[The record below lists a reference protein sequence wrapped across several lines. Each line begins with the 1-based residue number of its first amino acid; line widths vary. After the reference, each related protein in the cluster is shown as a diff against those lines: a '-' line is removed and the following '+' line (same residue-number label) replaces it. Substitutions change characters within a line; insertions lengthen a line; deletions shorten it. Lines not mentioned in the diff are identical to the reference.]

1 MVWSTQKQ
9 RFHLHKLITMNILD
23 KIIADKYKEVEEKK
37 SLVPVKLLEKSVYF
51 PGSVVSMKK
60 YVTQPDKSGIIAEF
74 KRKSPSKGIINGSA
88 SVETVSIG
96 YMQAGASALSIL
108 TDKEYFGGT
117 NEDLKIARKFNFCP
131 ILRKDFVVD
140 EYQIIEAKSIGADC
154 ILLIAAALEPEKL
167 KSLAYFAKSLGLEV
181 LMEVHDGEELE
192 RSLCDGLDLVGV
204 NNRNLKTF
212 EVSLD
217 TSLALVNQIPNS
229 FVKISESGIS
239 DPKTL
244 IQLSEAGF
252 DGFLIGENFMKSAR
266 PEQAAYNFIKEF
278 KKLKSKESEPSQA

>member
-1 MVWSTQKQ
+1 
-9 RFHLHKLITMNILD
+9 MNILD
-23 KIIADKYKEVEEKK
+23 KIIASKYKEVDEKK
-37 SLVPVKLLEKSVYF
+37 SLIPVKLLEKSVYF
-51 PGSVVSMKK
+51 QGSAVSMKK
-60 YVTQPDKSGIIAEF
+60 YVTHPEKTGIIAEF
-74 KRKSPSKGIINGSA
+74 KRKSPSRGVINGAA

-108 TDKEYFGGT
+108 TDKEYFGGS
-117 NEDLKIARKFNFCP
+117 NDDLKTARKFNFCP

-140 EYQIIEAKSIGADC
+140 EYQILEAKSIGADC

-181 LMEVHDGEELE
+181 LMEVHDGEELD

-212 EVSLD
+212 DVSLD
-217 TSLALVNQIPNS
+217 TSLTLVDRIPNS

-239 DPKTL
+239 DPRTL
-244 IQLSEAGF
+244 IQLKEAGF
-252 DGFLIGENFMKSAR
+252 DGFLIGENFMKSSR

-278 KKLKSKESEPSQA
+278 RKLLSSENELSKA